1 MIRRSAVTLLIAV
14 ALLMCTGIGWLIVE
28 GTRGEP
34 GLQSWESPIQV
45 DIYRGNQYIFISWYY
60 KKER

>member
-1 MIRRSAVTLLIAV
+1 VIRRWAATIVVAVTLLLCA
-14 ALLMCTGIGWLIVE
+14 GIGWLIVE

-45 DIYRGNQYIFISWYY
+45 EVYHGNQYIFVSWYY
-60 KKER
+60 KRER